1 MLLKLNYIIIP
12 LIAIFVSVFGGQLVN
27 SGMNWYKTIKLPSL
41 APAGS
46 IIGLVWTIIFILCTI
61 AGLIIWNKFS
71 RGSHF
76 NLIIAF
82 FLINAFFNVFWNF
95 LFFANQWLL
104 AGIIE
109 MIILEFTTL
118 ILIFLIWPQSKFV
131 ASLLIP
137 YALWVPFATYLATQI
152 YLLNR

>member
-1 MLLKLNYIIIP
+1 MVLKLNYIIIP

-27 SGMNWYKTIKLPSL
+27 SGMDWYQTIKLPSL

-46 IIGLVWTIIFILCTI
+46 IIGMVWGAIFILCTI
-61 AGLIIWNKFS
+61 AALIIWNKFS
-71 RGSHF
+71 RSNRF
-76 NLIIAF
+76 NLIITI
-82 FLINAFFNVFWNF
+82 FLINAFLNIFWNF
-95 LFFANQWLL
+95 LFFANQWLI

-109 MIILEFTTL
+109 MIILEITTL
-118 ILIFLIWPQSKFV
+118 ILIFLIWPQSKLV

>member
-1 MLLKLNYIIIP
+1 MSLKLNYIIIP
-12 LIAIFVSVFGGQLVN
+12 LIAILVSVFGGQLVN
-27 SGMNWYKTIKLPSL
+27 SGMDWYKTIKLPSL
-41 APAGS
+41 APDGS
-46 IIGLVWTIIFILCTI
+46 VIGIAWTIIFILCTI
-61 AGLIIWNKFS
+61 AGLMIWNKFP
-71 RGSHF
+71 RGNRF

-82 FLINAFFNVFWNF
+82 FLINAFLNVFWNF

-104 AGIIE
+104 IGIIE
-109 MIILEFTTL
+109 MIVLEIITL

>member
-1 MLLKLNYIIIP
+1 MILKLNYIIIP

-27 SGMNWYKTIKLPSL
+27 SGMQWYQTIKLPSL

-46 IIGLVWTIIFILCTI
+46 IIGMVWTVIFIFCTI
-61 AGLIIWNKFS
+61 AALIIWNKFPRS
-71 RGSHF
+71 NRF
-76 NLIIAF
+76 NLIIAI
-82 FLINAFFNVFWNF
+82 FLINAFLNVFWNF
-95 LFFANQWLL
+95 LFFANQWLM

-109 MIILEFTTL
+109 MIILEITTL
-118 ILIFLIWPQSKFV
+118 ILIFLIWPQSKLV

>member
-1 MLLKLNYIIIP
+1 MILKLNYFIIP
-12 LIAIFVSVFGGQLVN
+12 LITIFVSVFGGQLVN

-46 IIGLVWTIIFILCTI
+46 IIGMVWTIIFILCTI
-61 AGLIIWNKFS
+61 AALIVWNKFS
-71 RGSHF
+71 RGNRF

-82 FLINAFFNVFWNF
+82 FLINAFLNIFWNF

-104 AGIIE
+104 IGIIE
-109 MIILEFTTL
+109 MVLLEITTL
-118 ILIFLIWPQSKFV
+118 ILIFLIWPQSKLV

>member
-1 MLLKLNYIIIP
+1 MVLKLNYIIIP

-27 SGMNWYKTIKLPSL
+27 SGMQWYQTIKLPSL

-46 IIGLVWTIIFILCTI
+46 IIGMVWSVIFILCTI
-61 AGLIIWNKFS
+61 TALIIWNKFP
-71 RGSHF
+71 RGSRF

-82 FLINAFFNVFWNF
+82 FLINAFLNVFWNF

-104 AGIIE
+104 IGIIE
-109 MIILEFTTL
+109 MIILEITTL
-118 ILIFLIWPQSKFV
+118 ILIFLIWPQSKLV

-152 YLLNR
+152 FLLNR